1 MNKKYE
7 DSSFI
12 RRALIAIA
20 PQKMKN
26 TGKRESSKKNHDG
39 STVELRNYRLSS
51 SEYETPNTGSKIKP
65 ERELEDLAWSVDD
78 FEVPKGRQEI
88 LSSIFKQIFG
98 LSLLLEVLTAC
109 TYLTSMP
116 HMALQ
121 FRENSTQ
128 GTVLLSSISEAL
140 KMISYLAKDLSVTL
154 NDNVNILKGLD
165 YINTIDTFSSDY
177 VYLFSPFQYCRYS
190 SKTSETTVV
199 STAGLDVFS
208 SLVID
213 IGLKLGDISRAES
226 SEKMAESLKIAY
238 SQTVSLLHK
247 MFADEGKKVTLQKN
261 DLAMLEV
268 VNGLKSSETY
278 GKTVLLISI
287 AVNTL
292 NPVLCICFFV
302 LLISPSHQKKW
313 MQPIRNN
320 FLACLIP
327 IMVLFIFSFGLLLCH
342 WLSEILY
349 YYKVSSFF
357 NKMNIAKFSLSSG
370 FIMLTVCIFFYV
382 LTAYRFTSVLCR
394 SSI

>member
-1 MNKKYE
+1 M
-7 DSSFI
+7 
-12 RRALIAIA
+12 ALV

-26 TGKRESSKKNHDG
+26 GGKNESAKKNNNG
-39 STVELRNYRLSS
+39 STVELRNYRLSNL
-51 SEYETPNTGSKIKP
+51 EYETPNTGTKMKL
-65 ERELEDLAWSVDD
+65 ERELEDLAWSIDD

-109 TYLTSMP
+109 TYLASMP

-154 NDNVNILKGLD
+154 NDNENILKGLD
-165 YINTIDTFSSDY
+165 YIKTIDTFSSDY
-177 VYLFSPFQYCRYS
+177 IYLFSPFQYCRYS
-190 SKTSETTVV
+190 SKTLETTVV

-226 SEKMAESLKIAY
+226 SEKMAESLKITY

-247 MFADEGKKVTLQKN
+247 MFADEGKKITLQKK

-278 GKTVLLISI
+278 GKAALLISI
-287 AVNTL
+287 AINTL
-292 NPVLCICFFV
+292 NPVLCICFFI

-313 MQPIRNN
+313 LQPIQNN
-320 FLACLIP
+320 FLAYLIP
-327 IMVLFIFSFGLLLCH
+327 IMVLFVLSFGLLLCH

-349 YYKVSSFF
+349 YSKVSSFF